1 MNPLVSF
8 PISSSISLS
17 FPPPVYLSV
26 VYYPSNGLSIISY
39 RKYSPKL
46 LSSPCNCS
54 SFPKQSIKVY
64 ILVVTCSQIKSLHP
78 SRLLQAG
85 GHRFKCEK
93 LQLSA
98 SQGKCEENIY
108 GLIAKKKNVY
118 SFDDIVVVLWCSKT
132 FFWHCV
138 IKMLQLCR
146 FYLYLQ
152 SFWRS
157 YKANR
162 RIRSGP
168 INQCFN
174 FSFLWE
180 AIFYSHSIQ
189 GVKTGGE

>member
-64 ILVVTCSQIKSLHP
+64 ILAVTCSQIKSLHP
-78 SRLLQAG
+78 SWLLQAG

-118 SFDDIVVVLWCSKT
+118 SFDDIVVVLWCGKT
-132 FFWHCV
+132 FFGTVLSKC
-138 IKMLQLCR
+138 C
-146 FYLYLQ
+146 
-152 SFWRS
+152 S
-157 YKANR
+157 YVDSIYICNHSGYP
-162 RIRSGP
+162 IRPTEESV
-168 INQCFN
+168 QV
-174 FSFLWE
+174 L
-180 AIFYSHSIQ
+180 
-189 GVKTGGE
+189 